1 MVWSVGDSPFVLLIP
16 TYVKPVCYTI
26 IIIHSINN
34 FGLSLHSTVQKS
46 TVQDTAS
53 VAKKG
58 HEIREQLKEGEFSA
72 KIVKS

>member
-1 MVWSVGDSPFVLLIP
+1 MFEHYKYCLKSIP
-16 TYVKPVCYTI
+16 DC
-26 IIIHSINN
+26 
-34 FGLSLHSTVQKS
+34 TVQQL

>member
-1 MVWSVGDSPFVLLIP
+1 MVNQKQGEKNL
-16 TYVKPVCYTI
+16 THHHC
-26 IIIHSINN
+26 
-34 FGLSLHSTVQKS
+34 TVQKS

>member
-1 MVWSVGDSPFVLLIP
+1 MSTMATLATLLFP
-16 TYVKPVCYTI
+16 DT
-26 IIIHSINN
+26 
-34 FGLSLHSTVQKS
+34 L
-46 TVQDTAS
+46 QDTAS